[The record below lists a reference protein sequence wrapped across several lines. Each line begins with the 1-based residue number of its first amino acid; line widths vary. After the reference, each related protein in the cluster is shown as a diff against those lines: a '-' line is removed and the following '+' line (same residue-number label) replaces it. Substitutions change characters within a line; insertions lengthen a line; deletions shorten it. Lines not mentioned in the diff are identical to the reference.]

1 MKSAERESFLKSF
14 GVFFFSLT
22 LLGGVVVYLEYFKQ
36 KHELQEKIY
45 KEMRICS
52 YTLKCD
58 TYAFDFVLR
67 EADKL
72 YQLQETQDEIYALFS
87 IPKNDKYA
95 LKIALNDSVY
105 STYLK
110 NVRFE
115 ILRYF
120 LFALIVFAILSILF
134 SYYTLLPLK
143 KALHL
148 TEEFSRDILHDLG
161 TPLAVLRLN
170 VNRLHIASE
179 DARKFQRIL
188 SSIETIFALGDNLR
202 TYLDG
207 HSYQSQKID
216 LLGMAQDRVQI
227 FTKLYQNI
235 RFSIEGKSMML
246 NVNHDAIVRIIDNL
260 LSNAA
265 KYNKIDGFVKITI
278 DEKNQT
284 IQIEDSGRG
293 IKEPKRVFERFYKEQ
308 ERGLGIGLHIVKKL
322 CEELKIDIKV
332 ESELLK
338 GTIFRL
344 DLKNIGEKNE
354 KIV

>member
-1 MKSAERESFLKSF
+1 LKSAERESFLKSF
-14 GVFFFSLT
+14 GVFFLSLT
-22 LLGGVVVYLEYFKQ
+22 LLGGIVVYLEYFKQ

-45 KEMRICS
+45 NEMRICS

-58 TYAFDFVLR
+58 TYAFDFVVK

-72 YQLQETQDEIYALFS
+72 YRLQETQSEIFALFS

-95 LKIALNDSVY
+95 LKIALEESVY
-105 STYLK
+105 SEYLK

-115 ILRYF
+115 IFNYF
-120 LFALIVFAILSILF
+120 LFALIVFAILSMLF

-161 TPLAVLRLN
+161 TPLAALRLN

-179 DARKFQRIL
+179 DTRKFQRIL

-207 HSYQSQKID
+207 HSYQSQKVD
-216 LLGMAQDRVQI
+216 LLSITQDRVQM
-227 FTKLYQNI
+227 FTKLYPNI
-235 RFSIEGKSMML
+235 SFSIEGKTVML
-246 NVNHDAIVRIIDNL
+246 VVNRDAMVRIIDNL

-265 KYNKIDGFVKITI
+265 KYNKSDGFVKITI
-278 DEKNQT
+278 DEKNK
-284 IQIEDSGRG
+284 ILQIEDNGRG
-293 IKEPKRVFERFYKEQ
+293 IKEPKRAFERFYKEQ

-338 GTIFRL
+338 GTVFTL
-344 DLKNIGEKNE
+344 DLKNIEEMK
-354 KIV
+354 

>member
-1 MKSAERESFLKSF
+1 MRSAERESFLKSF

-22 LLGGVVVYLEYFKQ
+22 LVGSVVVYLEYFKQ
-36 KHELQEKIY
+36 KYELQEKIY
-45 KEMRICS
+45 NEMRICS

-58 TYAFDFVLR
+58 TYKFDFVIK

-72 YQLQETQDEIYALFS
+72 YQLQETQEEIFALFS

-95 LKIALNDSVY
+95 LKIALENSVY
-105 STYLK
+105 VVYLK
-110 NVRFE
+110 SVRFE

-120 LFALIVFAILSILF
+120 FFALIILAILSMLF
-134 SYYTLLPLK
+134 SYYALLPLK

-161 TPLAVLRLN
+161 TPLAALRLN
-170 VNRLHIASE
+170 INRLHIVSE
-179 DARKFQRIL
+179 DERKFQRIL
-188 SSIETIFALGDNLR
+188 SSIETIFVLGDNLR

-207 HSYQSQKID
+207 HIYQSQKVD
-216 LLGMAQDRVQI
+216 LLAIVKDRVQI
-227 FTKLYQNI
+227 FTKLHPNI
-235 RFSIEGKSMML
+235 SFYIEGKTVML
-246 NVNHDAIVRIIDNL
+246 LVNRDAIVRIIDNL

-278 DEKNQT
+278 DEKNK
-284 IQIEDSGRG
+284 IVQIEDNGIG
-293 IKEPKRVFERFYKEQ
+293 IKDPKRAFERFYKEQ

-332 ESELLK
+332 ESKLLK
-338 GTIFRL
+338 GTIFML
-344 DLKNIGEKNE
+344 DLKNIWEK
-354 KIV
+354 K